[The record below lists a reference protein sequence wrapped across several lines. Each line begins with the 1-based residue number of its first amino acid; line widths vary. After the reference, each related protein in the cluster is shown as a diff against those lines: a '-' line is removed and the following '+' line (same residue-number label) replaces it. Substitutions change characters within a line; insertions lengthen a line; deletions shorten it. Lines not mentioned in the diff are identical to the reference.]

1 MWNEPTMKQLT
12 KLPAM
17 GATENQAFRDKH
29 VEMHFFLGSCD
40 WYVCEYDGED
50 LFFGYVILNGDI
62 QMGEWGYISFQELK
76 KLRIPPGIEV
86 DRDLHWQPQK
96 AGQIPGVKTYEH

>member
-1 MWNEPTMKQLT
+1 MWNEPTNKQLT
-12 KLPAM
+12 KLPTM
-17 GATENQAFRDKH
+17 GATENQTFRDKR

-76 KLRIPPGIEV
+76 SCESRPESRWTAICTGSPKRQA
-86 DRDLHWQPQK
+86 RSQR
-96 AGQIPGVKTYEH
+96 